1 MLSPQV
7 KQTPKKNMRKLVVFN
22 QLSLDGYF
30 TDKYGDMTWAK
41 ENSDAEFDEFTTE
54 NARGGGTLLFGR
66 VTYDLMA
73 SFWPTP
79 QASKILPLVAERMN
93 NLPKAVFS
101 RTMKE
106 ASWKNTKVIKGDIAA
121 QIRKM
126 KKESGEGM
134 AIFGSGNIISQLAKT
149 GLIDEYQIV
158 LNPIALGA
166 GRTMFE
172 GIKERLHLKLTKS
185 RVFKNGKVFLCYEP
199 A

>member
-7 KQTPKKNMRKLVVFN
+7 KQTPKKNMSKLVVFN

-79 QASKILPLVAERMN
+79 QAAKMLPLVAERMN

-134 AIFGSGNIISQLAKT
+134 AIFGSGNIVSQLAKT

>member
-79 QASKILPLVAERMN
+79 QAAKMLPLVAERMN

-134 AIFGSGNIISQLAKT
+134 AIFGSGNIVSQLAKT

>member
-1 MLSPQV
+1 
-7 KQTPKKNMRKLVVFN
+7 MRKLVVFN